1 VNPAG
6 PSLIAIDLGAASC
19 RVSLLRWQGEQP
31 RIEIVR
37 RFANAPQDHGPVG
50 LRWNLDSICAEIEA
64 ALHSCAQLAPDGIAA
79 IGVTGWAVD
88 YVRLDAAG
96 HPLAPPYCY
105 RDARNAAALRAVH
118 AILPAEQ
125 LYATTGVQ
133 IQPLNTVYQL
143 FADDSGTA
151 SAPWVNLPEYILHS
165 LGAPR
170 VAEYTNATHT
180 GLIDAA
186 TRQWSDEIFCALHLD
201 RAAAPEIVAPGT
213 VLGPVRPDLRVLP
226 AFAHTQLIAP
236 ACHDT
241 ASAVA
246 GMGDSPGFWAYISS
260 GTWSLVGTLLPAA
273 VRTPEACARGFT
285 NLGAADGRVLFHR
298 GITGMW
304 PLQQCMESWNTQHA
318 PNLPVGSLEDLI
330 AAARKVPEPDAL
342 LDLDDPALA
351 QPGDMPAR
359 INAQRTQSG
368 LSPLP
373 ERSDAAPQMASLIFH
388 SLAARYAALIS
399 EIARLTGRRPER
411 IRIAGGGSRNDY
423 LNALTARAADI
434 PVERCSVESATLGNL
449 ALQWVSLDNPH
460 SDASR
465 ESLARK
471 LAILN
476 TAEIA

>member
-1 VNPAG
+1 
-6 PSLIAIDLGAASC
+6 
-19 RVSLLRWQGEQP
+19 
-31 RIEIVR
+31 
-37 RFANAPQDHGPVG
+37 
-50 LRWNLDSICAEIEA
+50 
-64 ALHSCAQLAPDGIAA
+64 
-79 IGVTGWAVD
+79 
-88 YVRLDAAG
+88 
-96 HPLAPPYCY
+96 
-105 RDARNAAALRAVH
+105 
-118 AILPAEQ
+118 
-125 LYATTGVQ
+125 
-133 IQPLNTVYQL
+133 
-143 FADDSGTA
+143 
-151 SAPWVNLPEYILHS
+151 
-165 LGAPR
+165 
-170 VAEYTNATHT
+170 
-180 GLIDAA
+180 
-186 TRQWSDEIFCALHLD
+186 
-201 RAAAPEIVAPGT
+201 
-213 VLGPVRPDLRVLP
+213 
-226 AFAHTQLIAP
+226 
-236 ACHDT
+236 
-241 ASAVA
+241 
-246 GMGDSPGFWAYISS
+246 MGDSPGFWAYISS

-351 QPGDMPAR
+351 RPGDMPAR